1 MTFLTRK
8 HVPSSILMALLCACT
23 GCGPS
28 HPRIEGTV
36 TLDGVPVD
44 GGSISFFQGSG
55 AGSDKGNAPIV
66 GGKYVIGGDRAR
78 NLAPGSYTVR
88 IFWLQLLGNSN
99 PKYVDASAPVKQ
111 LIPEQYNDKSTLTRE
126 VKPGT
131 NQLDFDLQSK

>member
-1 MTFLTRK
+1 MMILTRK
-8 HVPSSILMALLCACT
+8 HVPSSILMALLCAGT

-55 AGSDKGNAPIV
+55 AGSDKGHAPV
-66 GGKYVIGGDRAR
+66 AGGKYVIEGDRAR
-78 NLAPGSYTVR
+78 NLAPGNYTVR
-88 IFWLQLLGNSN
+88 IFWLQLLGNPGS
-99 PKYVDASAPVKQ
+99 KYVDASAPVKQ
-111 LIPEQYNDKSTLTRE
+111 LIPPQYNDQSTLTRE

-131 NQLDFDLQSK
+131 NQLDFDLRSK